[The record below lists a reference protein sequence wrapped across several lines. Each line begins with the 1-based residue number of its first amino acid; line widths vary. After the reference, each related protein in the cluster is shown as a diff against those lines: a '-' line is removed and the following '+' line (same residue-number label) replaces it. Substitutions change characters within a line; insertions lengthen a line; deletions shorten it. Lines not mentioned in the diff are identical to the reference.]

1 MKIWAIARTFLLVI
15 GIYYALKFLIRLV
28 KARQGGNTSNPKSGS
43 RREPPQQKGTIELK
57 ARGSRKDKDGNE
69 IIEYGE

>member
-1 MKIWAIARTFLLVI
+1 MKIWAIARTVLLVI
-15 GIYYALKFLIRLV
+15 GIYYALKFLIRLF
-28 KARQGGNTSNPKSGS
+28 KARQGSSNFNSANRGHS
-43 RREPPQQKGTIELK
+43 EPRKQKGTIELK